1 MSHRRRLALAF
12 AGAALFAAAT
22 PSLAYFRNVLAS
34 TIIGSMSPTELKS
47 FTKAIGDVLRNT
59 ADNTPA
65 QWTSAATGKQPAIDA
80 TITPLESKT
89 DAGQSCRRLQE
100 RTRARQQQRAV
111 DRVAVQTAK
120 RGMEVAAAG
129 AVRHRPPGGYGSSKS
144 ASADWC
150 GIFLHRSG
158 ESAELA
164 GPARCA
170 AIGLTV
176 HPTLNASPPS

>member
-89 DAGQSCRRLQE
+89 DAGQSCRRLQSE
-100 RTRARQQQRAV
+100 LAR
-111 DRVAVQTAK
+111 
-120 RGMEVAAAG
+120 
-129 AVRHRPPGGYGSSKS
+129 GSSKEQWTAWLCKQPS
-144 ASADWC
+144 GNGSCGSWRSKASATGRLW
-150 GIFLHRSG
+150 L
-158 ESAELA
+158 
-164 GPARCA
+164 
-170 AIGLTV
+170 V
-176 HPTLNASPPS
+176 